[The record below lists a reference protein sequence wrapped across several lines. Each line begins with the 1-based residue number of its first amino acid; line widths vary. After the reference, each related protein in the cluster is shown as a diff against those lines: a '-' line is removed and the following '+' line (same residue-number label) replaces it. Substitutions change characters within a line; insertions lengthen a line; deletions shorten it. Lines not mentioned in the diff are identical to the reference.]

1 MFTKEEL
8 KRNLLGCLE
17 VALFMPIA
25 RQRFGS
31 SYDEAVR
38 SFIIPILLFPLSLAA
53 VYLFPQQA
61 LPGASPNTI
70 ALLYSLR
77 MAVSWALFLSAV
89 YMIVREIDR
98 RDLFYKFIIATNWI
112 TLPAT
117 VIFVPVGWMLM
128 SGTYS
133 WQELYPF
140 MACLML
146 YSYAFTAFM
155 VAQVLRVPWELAGFI
170 TFIGVCI
177 DNNSFEIIHWI
188 GERFGV

>member
-1 MFTKEEL
+1 MFSKEEL

-25 RQRFGS
+25 RQRFAN

-38 SFIIPILLFPLSLAA
+38 SFIIPILLFPLSLAS
-53 VYLFPQQA
+53 VYLFPQEQIVGTSA
-61 LPGASPNTI
+61 NTI

-77 MAVSWALFLSAV
+77 IAASWALFLSAV

-98 RDLFYKFIIATNWI
+98 RDLFYKFIVASNWI

-117 VIFVPVGWMLM
+117 LVFVPVGWMLM
-128 SGTYS
+128 SGLYT

-155 VAQVLRVPWELAGFI
+155 VAYVLRVPWELAGFI
-170 TFIGVCI
+170 TFIGVMVN
-177 DNNSFEIIHWI
+177 DNTMDAVHWLTDKL
-188 GERFGV
+188 

>member
-17 VALFMPIA
+17 IALFMPIA
-25 RQRFGS
+25 RQRFGN

-38 SFIIPILLFPLSLAA
+38 SFVIPILLFPLSLAA
-53 VYLFPQQA
+53 VYAYPA
-61 LPGASPNTI
+61 DAVAGADPNTI

-77 MAVSWALFLSAV
+77 MAASWMLFMAAV

-98 RDLFYKFIIATNWI
+98 RDLFYKFIIANNWI

-117 VIFVPVGWMLM
+117 LVFVPVGWMLM
-128 SGTYS
+128 SGAYS

-146 YSYAFTAFM
+146 YSYGFTAFM
-155 VAQVLRVPWELAGFI
+155 VAYILRVPWELAGFI
-170 TFIGVCI
+170 TFIGVMVN
-177 DNNSFEIIHWI
+177 DNTLQFVHWMTDKL
-188 GERFGV
+188 